1 LKEAIE
7 AKSSRDENEIRE
19 LNDLNEEAKTEARK
33 KETQALATVNDC
45 GGEELETM
53 DANHSGQILM
63 RTGRIVASG
72 YYHLASLASRD
83 PA

>member
-1 LKEAIE
+1 L
-7 AKSSRDENEIRE
+7 D
-19 LNDLNEEAKTEARK
+19 DLNEEAKAGARK
-33 KETQALATVNDC
+33 KETQASATVNDC

-72 YYHLASLASRD
+72 YCHLASIASRD
-83 PA
+83 TA